1 MVNKASRVKKRWPED
16 DIPPPKISQN
26 HYRHIHEQRDFTL
39 ENLSMAGETDKEDYT
54 DLRFDLEFDW
64 QQDDDIQDI
73 QTKKEKNAP
82 YYRFKVIDE
91 ERKKRKEQ
99 NNQKAQD
106 LYGNFMNKDVVH
118 GFNEQDALLLQ

>member
-1 MVNKASRVKKRWPED
+1 
-16 DIPPPKISQN
+16 
-26 HYRHIHEQRDFTL
+26 
-39 ENLSMAGETDKEDYT
+39 MAGETDKEDYT
-54 DLRFDLEFDW
+54 DLRFDLEFEW

-73 QTKKEKNAP
+73 QTKKEKNGP

-118 GFNEQDALLLQ
+118 GFNE

>member
-1 MVNKASRVKKRWPED
+1 LVNKASRVKKRWPED

-91 ERKKRKEQ
+91 ERKKRKE
-99 NNQKAQD
+99 
-106 LYGNFMNKDVVH
+106 
-118 GFNEQDALLLQ
+118 

>member
-1 MVNKASRVKKRWPED
+1 
-16 DIPPPKISQN
+16 
-26 HYRHIHEQRDFTL
+26 
-39 ENLSMAGETDKEDYT
+39 MAGETDKEDYT
-54 DLRFDLEFDW
+54 DLRFDVEFDW